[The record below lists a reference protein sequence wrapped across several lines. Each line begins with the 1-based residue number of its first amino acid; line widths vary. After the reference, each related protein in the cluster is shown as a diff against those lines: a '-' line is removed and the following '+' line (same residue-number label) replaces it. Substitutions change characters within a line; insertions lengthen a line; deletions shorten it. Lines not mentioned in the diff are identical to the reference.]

1 MVESSRMSR
10 DKGLGGGGG
19 DGGGG
24 GGGAKVGR
32 QEGRKVGGYM

>member
-10 DKGLGGGGG
+10 DQGLGGGGG

-24 GGGAKVGR
+24 GGGVKVGR